1 MLREMRLNTRPGARA
16 RGRGGCAWSLARIRY
31 RQRPR
36 QPRSRAAPLL
46 LPLRSELHR
55 TAVGRLVVEEALAPL
70 ASAAVADR
78 EVDAALHDGGE
89 GPRRVRRRALRR
101 VETRNLVES
110 PTVR

>member
-1 MLREMRLNTRPGARA
+1 MLLNTRPGPRVRVAVVLVA
-16 RGRGGCAWSLARIRY
+16 AWSLARIRY

-78 EVDAALHDGGE
+78 EVDAALHDGE
-89 GPRRVRRRALRR
+89 PVARAHVACVVVR
-101 VETRNLVES
+101 
-110 PTVR
+110 

>member
-1 MLREMRLNTRPGARA
+1 MLREMFLNTRPGPRVRVAVVA
-16 RGRGGCAWSLARIRY
+16 AWSLARIRY

-55 TAVGRLVVEEALAPL
+55 TAFGRLVVEEALAPL

-78 EVDAALHDGGE
+78 EVDAALHDGE
-89 GPRRVRRRALRR
+89 PVARAHVACVVVR
-101 VETRNLVES
+101 
-110 PTVR
+110 